1 MSHPFKL
8 IRTNGVMISGGYQFH
23 DPVTGKIYQDRHTLF
38 PARVLEIVRDRKANA
53 RLFTDQ
59 KFVDP
64 AFVEIE
70 LSVQNCTRLKN
81 NPLHCTNGLP
91 RVNGPVDAAP
101 VMAVGRTCRFCGG
114 TELTEIVC
122 ASCSGRRVTGYKCVK
137 CHKENPR

>member
-8 IRTNGVMISGGYQFH
+8 IRTNGVMIPGGYQFH
-23 DPVTGKIYQDRHTLF
+23 DAITGKTYLDKHTLF
-38 PARVLEIVRDRKANA
+38 PSRVLEIIRDRRANH
-53 RLFTDQ
+53 RLFTDE
-59 KFVDP
+59 KFLDP
-64 AFVEIE
+64 TYVADE
-70 LSVQNCTRLKN
+70 LSIQSCQRLKN
-81 NPLHCTNGLP
+81 NGLLCSNGLP

-122 ASCSGRRVTGYKCVK
+122 ATCSGRRITGYKCVK

>member
-8 IRTNGVMISGGYQFH
+8 IRTNGTLIPGGFKFS
-23 DPVTGKIYQDRHTLF
+23 DPITGKQYSDMHTLF
-38 PARVLEIVRDRKANA
+38 PSRVLEIIRDRRANS

-59 KFVDP
+59 KFVD
-64 AFVEIE
+64 EIHVADE
-70 LSVQNCTRLKN
+70 LSIQNCARLKN
-81 NPLHCTNGLP
+81 NPLLCGNGLP

-122 ASCSGRRVTGYKCVK
+122 ATCSGRRITGYKCTK
-137 CHKENPR
+137 CQKENPR